1 MNKHFKILK
10 KEKDTSHTIAHLML
24 FSHAFCCMH
33 VEFRSTMVFSPLE
46 NSNYVAVSVSIDFLS
61 NLKWDAPFHYIAYG
75 YSCADWD
82 GLCDDL
88 KDSLW
93 EDIFKLCYC

>member
-24 FSHAFCCMH
+24 FSHAFCCIH
-33 VEFRSTMVFSPLE
+33 VEFCSTMVFSPLE

-93 EDIFKLCYC
+93 EDIFKLCCC

>member
-1 MNKHFKILK
+1 
-10 KEKDTSHTIAHLML
+10 ML